1 MESARIPSNSEEET
15 REGTCWEETDE
26 EESEHMVNVALMENS
41 SEEASSSSTQ
51 VPSLVLL
58 DMTFGECKK
67 TIEDM
72 SAKMFNLH
80 TSLSTIHEEIVRV
93 NSKNETLTAD
103 NDLLLLKTV
112 SLDSLRSDN
121 EKFKND
127 LACAKKIEEY
137 FRTKLAEN
145 EFKLKAYK
153 ISS

>member
-1 MESARIPSNSEEET
+1 MERARIPSNSEEET

-80 TSLSTIHEEIVRV
+80 TSLSTIHEEIVGLIVRM
-93 NSKNETLTAD
+93 
-103 NDLLLLKTV
+103 
-112 SLDSLRSDN
+112 RP
-121 EKFKND
+121 
-127 LACAKKIEEY
+127 
-137 FRTKLAEN
+137 
-145 EFKLKAYK
+145 
-153 ISS
+153 